1 MISDIHCSLKFAKHS
16 LSFVFHKF
24 SRTIKIAWYNK
35 KSKAFA
41 GVPVI
46 YIIQGLFPAL
56 FLLLQP
62 QCFLCVAPTPD
73 RLCHTVCIPYIYTG
87 ETYILGDLNCS
98 LLESNL
104 QTTKKLNTILEL
116 FTALIMICK
125 VKLWYIILINGYL
138 CNRTRGLRR
147 RKAINAK
154 SGKKRLILAQLHRSC
169 VSLRTVF
176 ELPSYDPVEFS
187 LT

>member
-1 MISDIHCSLKFAKHS
+1 MNTGKYKIIKTVVTMLQESQYSPHFDIMA
-16 LSFVFHKF
+16 
-24 SRTIKIAWYNK
+24 
-35 KSKAFA
+35 
-41 GVPVI
+41 
-46 YIIQGLFPAL
+46 
-56 FLLLQP
+56 
-62 QCFLCVAPTPD
+62 
-73 RLCHTVCIPYIYTG
+73 
-87 ETYILGDLNCS
+87 
-98 LLESNL
+98 
-104 QTTKKLNTILEL
+104 L